1 MSPRLCGRARAA
13 GGWTSL
19 TWWLRLPADALRELG
34 RLYRCVMVV
43 ATQQYLTSLRNLTK
57 WYEMQNNGRGGQV
70 HRGTRYVRYTPRGDR
85 SDVPLYTVT
94 LETVEVQ
101 HLSSPI
107 LQRRAQRSTPLR
119 GCTLAYPW
127 HALAAV
133 LHAVRAKMHCC
144 VTRRCS
150 ISWLGMM
157 LIWLATQQVCRSTLR
172 RLISSCPE
180 RQQA

>member
-1 MSPRLCGRARAA
+1 
-13 GGWTSL
+13 
-19 TWWLRLPADALRELG
+19 
-34 RLYRCVMVV
+34 MVV

-57 WYEMQNNGRGGQV
+57 WYEMQMGAAD
-70 HRGTRYVRYTPRGDR
+70 RYIGVPDTSAIPRAAIGLM
-85 SDVPLYTVT
+85 SLYITVT